1 MKDEARIPRW
11 CVALA
16 VAALLAGLAGCA
28 SSPKPAPTV
37 FDGEM
42 PELEVPNTPRPV
54 SAGSLYTEN
63 GGADLVGDFRARH
76 VGDVLVVRVSES
88 ALGESSADNRLDK
101 SESTSVRAPVL
112 FGYENSLVGE
122 LGPDFDPSLA
132 LQTGTERQF
141 EGEGE
146 TSRSQQLT
154 ANIAVR
160 VMAVGTGGRM
170 LIAGSK
176 EVELNREHQ
185 KLTLAGI
192 VRPEDVG
199 PNNTISSNAV
209 ADLRVSYGGTGD
221 LADVTRQGWFH
232 RLMAKIWP
240 F

>member
-1 MKDEARIPRW
+1 MA
-11 CVALA
+11 VTALLG
-16 VAALLAGLAGCA
+16 AALGCA
-28 SSPKPAPTV
+28 SHPKPAPTV
-37 FDGEM
+37 FDGEL
-42 PELEVPNTPRPV
+42 PELEVPNAPRPV
-54 SAGSLYTEN
+54 SEGSLYTEN

-76 VGDVLVVRVSES
+76 IGDVLVVRVSES
-88 ALGESSADNRLDK
+88 ALGASSADNKLEK
-101 SESTSVRAPVL
+101 SESTAVKAPVI
-112 FGYENSLVGE
+112 FGWENKVAGK
-122 LGPDFDPSLA
+122 LGPDFDPSLS
-132 LQTGTERQF
+132 LQTSTERQF

-160 VMAVGTGGRM
+160 VLAVGTGGRM
-170 LIAGSK
+170 LIAGTK

-209 ADLRVSYGGTGD
+209 ADLQISYGGTGD

-232 RLMAKIWP
+232 RMMAKIWP

>member
-176 EVELNREHQ
+176 E
-185 KLTLAGI
+185 AGI

>member
-1 MKDEARIPRW
+1 MW
-11 CVALA
+11 LLLA
-16 VAALLAGLAGCA
+16 AAALLCVVSGCA
-28 SSPKPAPTV
+28 SHPKPAPTV
-37 FDGEM
+37 FDGEL
-42 PELEVPNTPRPV
+42 PELELPNSPRPV
-54 SAGSLYTEN
+54 SPGSLYTEN

-88 ALGESSADNRLDK
+88 ALGASSADNKLEK
-101 SESTSVRAPVL
+101 SESTAVKAPVM
-112 FGYENSLVGE
+112 FGWENKVAGN

-132 LQTGTERQF
+132 LQTSTERQF

-160 VMAVGTGGRM
+160 VLAVGTGGRM
-170 LIAGSK
+170 LIAGTK
-176 EVELNREHQ
+176 EVDLNHEHQ

-209 ADLRVSYGGTGD
+209 ADLRISYGGTGD